1 MADCS
6 VRRHYPHD
14 MRLQTTPP
22 DPSEEPVYSER
33 FHLEGYNLIQQQ
45 VNTTTRPVAAEFLA
59 VLGSHADLC
68 VAGGL

>member
-1 MADCS
+1 
-6 VRRHYPHD
+6 

-45 VNTTTRPVAAEFLA
+45 VNTTTRPVA

>member
-1 MADCS
+1 
-6 VRRHYPHD
+6 

-45 VNTTTRPVAAEFLA
+45 VNTRPLA
-59 VLGSHADLC
+59 NDPKRFHFACERFSLGWALMPMAPLC